1 MTSRE
6 KNRLLKSETPNLF
19 QNNRVTVD
27 IPFFHKRLYDSMKE
41 FVVFSKDFI

>member
-1 MTSRE
+1 M
-6 KNRLLKSETPNLF
+6 KVLTPSSTF
-19 QNNRVTVD
+19 FACD